1 MEWVVWVQGHQ
12 STGHK
17 GLNYH
22 RVAAGAAV
30 AELAAPI
37 GGLMTC
43 KEDHKK
49 GLDHQE
55 KRGHMK
61 QKYAAHIA
69 QRLDT
74 SDNVNDMLSQIQVNT
89 NFWGRVI

>member
-1 MEWVVWVQGHQ
+1 VVWVQGHQ
-12 STGHK
+12 SHVHK

-30 AELAAPI
+30 AELDTPI
-37 GGLMTC
+37 SGLMTC

-61 QKYAAHIA
+61 QKYAAHA
-69 QRLDT
+69 ANARAGTLQR
-74 SDNVNDMLSQIQVNT
+74 V
-89 NFWGRVI
+89 